1 MASPSSAISLSG
13 KLNEFSLPV
22 LRRESMAG
30 RLRPVPERRW
40 GESCLSTAERRWSL
54 VVYERFAD
62 DQRLSTNDFE
72 EFKECLLLIS
82 W

>member
-1 MASPSSAISLSG
+1 
-13 KLNEFSLPV
+13 
-22 LRRESMAG
+22 MAG

-72 EFKECLLLIS
+72 EFKECLLLIN